1 MFKKNAKVTDVQ
13 LTFLKRLCDSQAGK
27 VVKAMMIWKNLPEPK
42 NKEKIA
48 RATKFESL
56 MARIGIR
63 NFKKTFLMFKD
74 GQYYGN
80 EKKKYCIRQLVA
92 KSNSGIKSYFEKW
105 KSNSKLSILFGQ
117 CEGVGHLIHI
127 SQNLMESNLRL
138 LFEGN

>member
-1 MFKKNAKVTDVQ
+1 
-13 LTFLKRLCDSQAGK
+13 
-27 VVKAMMIWKNLPEPK
+27 
-42 NKEKIA
+42 
-48 RATKFESL
+48 
-56 MARIGIR
+56 MARIGMR
-63 NFKKTFLMFKD
+63 NFKKTFLIFKD

-127 SQNLMESNLRL
+127 SHNLLETNLRF